1 LIASVD
7 MSTMYTIMEQDGAK
21 QFLAGKG
28 RNSKSTKST
37 YAVALAHFQNFLDNK
52 QRTLVSIIKPLKDK
66 QIDVYELLE
75 DFITY
80 ILETKNG
87 NDKTLSIKSR
97 TIKAYVTAI
106 RSYLTFKDID
116 IIPAKF
122 QARVNMPKVLRK
134 DEEAIEVEDI
144 REILLHVNNRRLKPF
159 LLGLGSGGPR
169 TIELASLRLCDLDLP
184 NNTINIR
191 EEYTKTKQARY
202 TFISDEAVKFLNE
215 WIAWKYRSRRT
226 TLTRN
231 EENLVFAIGADTDPD
246 SVYEKMRLEFNKV
259 LALVNKAGR
268 KSGAQRRKITL
279 NSFRRFAKT
288 TVADAVNSDF
298 SEWFLGHAKSSYWVK
313 KTEKKWQIYKDKC
326 MKYLTFL
333 DYTVLESTG
342 KNIEAKISEKET
354 EIQLLRQR
362 DQIKD
367 QELQSMKEHIQAV
380 QQSQRQS
387 FEEFKQENRHIIA
400 EAMAEFKATLS
411 PKALERF
418 HKPMKELLEEI

>member
-1 LIASVD
+1 
-7 MSTMYTIMEQDGAK
+7 MYTVMEQDGAK

-28 RNSKSTKST
+28 RNSKSTKSS

-52 QRTLVSIIKPLKDK
+52 QHTLVSIITPLKDK

-80 ILETKNG
+80 ILEIKNG
-87 NDKTLSIKSR
+87 NDKTLTIKSR
-97 TIKAYVTAI
+97 TIKAYVTGI

-122 QARVNMPKVLRK
+122 QARVNLPKVIRK

-144 REILLHVNNRRLKPF
+144 REILLHTNSRRLKPF
-159 LLGLGSGGPR
+159 LLILGSGGPR
-169 TIELASLRLCDLDLP
+169 TIEAASLRLCDLDLD
-184 NNTINIR
+184 NNIINIR
-191 EEYTKTKQARY
+191 EEFTKTKQARF
-202 TFISDEAVKFLNE
+202 TFISDEAVKFLKE
-215 WIAWKYRSRRT
+215 WISWKYRARRT

-231 EENLVFAIGADTDPD
+231 EENLVFALGADTDPD
-246 SVYEKMRLEFNKV
+246 SVYEKMRLEFNKI

-288 TVADAVNSDF
+288 TVGDQVNTDY
-298 SEWFLGHAKSSYWVK
+298 SEWFIGHAKSPYWAK
-313 KTEKKWQIYKDKC
+313 KPEKKWQIYNDKC

-333 DYTVLESTG
+333 DYTTLEATG
-342 KNIEAKISEKET
+342 KNIEAKISEKEN

-367 QELQSMKEHIQAV
+367 QELQSMKEHIRAIE
-380 QQSQRQS
+380 QSQRQS
-387 FEEFKQENRHIIA
+387 FEEFKQENRHFIA
-400 EAMAEFKATLS
+400 DAMAKYTATLS
-411 PKALERF
+411 PKTLERL
-418 HKPMKELLEEI
+418 HKPIKTLDE

>member
-1 LIASVD
+1 
-7 MSTMYTIMEQDGAK
+7 MYTVMEQDGAK

-52 QRTLVSIIKPLKDK
+52 QHTLVSIIKPLKDK

-80 ILETKNG
+80 ILEAKNG

-106 RSYLTFKDID
+106 RSYLTFKDVD

-122 QARVNMPKVLRK
+122 QARVNIPKIVRK
-134 DEEAIEVEDI
+134 DEEAIEAEDI
-144 REILLHVNNRRLKPF
+144 REILLHTNNRRLKPF
-159 LLGLGSGGPR
+159 LLILGSGGPR
-169 TIELASLRLCDLDLP
+169 TIEAASLRLCDLELDH
-184 NNTINIR
+184 NIINIR
-191 EEYTKTKQARY
+191 EDYTKTKEARF
-202 TFISDEAVKFLNE
+202 TFISDEAVKYLRE
-215 WIAWKYRSRRT
+215 WIAWKYRPRRT

-231 EENLVFAIGADTDPD
+231 EENLVFALDADTDPD

-268 KSGAQRRKITL
+268 KAGAQRRKITL

-288 TVADAVNSDF
+288 TVGDQVNTDY
-298 SEWFLGHAKSSYWVK
+298 SEWFIGHAKSSYWVK
-313 KTEKKWQIYKDKC
+313 KPEKKWEIYKTKC

-333 DYTVLESTG
+333 DYSTLEATG
-342 KNIEAKISEKET
+342 KNIEAKISEKEK

-362 DQIKD
+362 DQMKD
-367 QELQSMKEHIQAV
+367 QELQSMREQIQTIE
-380 QQSQRQS
+380 QSQRQS
-387 FEEFKQENRHIIA
+387 FEEFKLENHRIIE
-400 EAMAEFKATLS
+400 EAMAKYKETLS

-418 HKPMKELLEEI
+418 SRKSILEVLDE